1 MLHRTLFLV
10 ALLALVTPSAGGAED
25 PQKGYATP
33 EGAAA
38 DPDFALQGEYVGP
51 ELGVQ
56 VVALGQGK
64 FQVVTYRGGLPGA
77 GWNGALKQSA
87 EEDRD
92 ELRKTIADL
101 QLKRT
106 ERKSPT
112 LGAKPPEGAVVLFD
126 GTAESLKKHWREGA
140 RLSSDKLLEQGV
152 TSLDTFQ
159 DFSIHIE
166 FRTPYMPLARGQ
178 GRGNSGL
185 YYQGRYETQMLDS
198 FGLEG
203 KDNECGGIYSIKD
216 PDVNMCLPPL
226 TWQTYDAD
234 FTAARFDKDGKKITN
249 ARVTVRHNGV
259 LIHED
264 VELPRITTAAPNQE
278 SADAGPIYLQDH
290 GNPVRYRN
298 IWVLPRDAKKEA
310 RRPVVPTFERFHAST
325 LGPNVAGGRLL
336 VQELNCTACHAAT
349 DAQAS
354 AFIPRPAPVLDQ
366 VGKRTRPEWLMSY
379 LADPHGVKPGTLMP
393 DLIQGLPEAERAT
406 AVKALTHL
414 LASTGTLEERSS
426 DAPAM
431 VRGKDI
437 FHQVG
442 CVACHAPRE
451 KATVP
456 ATSAVPL
463 GNLAAKSSIPALATF
478 LENPAAIRPSG
489 RMPHLLR
496 NAQEAADTAHYLVG
510 PVEIKPRDPNW
521 TVKVYHGS
529 WNNVPDYDKL
539 KPVKEVESSGLDLNL
554 AGRGNE
560 FGLRFDG
567 FLKIETAGEYT
578 FHLGSDDGSKLF
590 IDGKKVC
597 DADGVHPHTVNTGK
611 VKLGLGMHAI
621 RVDYAQVGGERTLA
635 LEMEG
640 PGLGRQDA
648 NGRIFVSEKGPRP
661 KSAEDEAKEFRV
673 DPSLVAQGKGLFVNL
688 GCANCHSLTID
699 GKRLEPSLK
708 GKPLAELAA
717 NRGCLAVQPTAAS
730 KPPVPA
736 YELNSTQRSAIAA
749 TLGGEAAVTHPR
761 GTIGHTMETFNCYSC
776 HSRGGVGGPDRLRN
790 PLFLSQIPE
799 MGDEGRVPPPL
810 DGVGDK
816 LREDWLE
823 LVLRESPTVRPY
835 MLTRMPKFGVP
846 AVIGLAHEFA
856 KVDQA
861 PESPAVPLPESEIRS
876 KAQGR
881 FLAGDKALG
890 CIKCHTFGGHQ
901 TPGIRGLDLQTMTR
915 RVREDWFH
923 RYMVD
928 PPRYR
933 PGTRMPTAFPDGKAT
948 VRDVY
953 EGDPSKQLAALWSW
967 LKDADKAGLPEGLV
981 GNVIELR
988 PDARPVIYRNFIEGL
1003 SARGIAVGYPERAN
1017 LAWDANKLALTLAW
1031 HGRFIDAGKHWEGRG
1046 PGFQGPL
1053 GDHLIRL
1060 EDQVPLAVLEN
1071 DKAPWPTN
1079 PPRELGWRFK
1089 GYDLDPAGRPRFRYV
1104 SQQMTVADFPL
1115 PVPHKSDAWFRRTLT
1130 IKAEQGLTGVWFRG
1144 AVGKIEPQPNGEY
1157 LVNGLFKIRLPGGQ
1171 PIVREVNGQQELLLP
1186 VTFQQGQATVVQE
1199 IDW

>member
-1 MLHRTLFLV
+1 MLHRTLFLIV
-10 ALLALVTPSAGGAED
+10 LLALATPALQGADD
-25 PQKGYATP
+25 PQKGYSTP
-33 EGAAA
+33 EAAAA

-51 ELGVQ
+51 EVGVQ

-77 GWNGALKQSA
+77 GWNGALKQSS
-87 EEDRD
+87 EEDRE
-92 ELRKTIADL
+92 ELKKTIADL
-101 QLKRT
+101 QLKKT

-126 GTAESLKKHWREGA
+126 GTPESLKKHWRDGA
-140 RLSSDKLLEQGV
+140 RLSADKLLEQGV

-226 TWQTYDAD
+226 VWQTYDAI
-234 FTAARFDKDGKKITN
+234 FTAARFDKEGKKIAN

-278 SADAGPIYLQDH
+278 SAEAGPIYLQDH

-298 IWVLPRDAKKEA
+298 IWVLPRDAQKEA
-310 RRPVVPTFERFHAST
+310 RRPVVPTFERFHAAAQ
-325 LGPNVAGGRLL
+325 GENVAGGRLL
-336 VQELNCTACHAAT
+336 LTELNCTACHAAPE
-349 DAQAS
+349 ALANS
-354 AFIPRPAPVLDQ
+354 LIRRPGPVLDQ
-366 VGKRTRPEWLMSY
+366 IGERTRPEWMQAY
-379 LADPHGVKPGTLMP
+379 LADPHGVKPGTAMP
-393 DLIQGLPEAERAT
+393 DLLRGLPEAERAP
-406 AVKALTHL
+406 AAKALTHL
-414 LASTGTLEERSS
+414 LASTGTLAEKSS
-426 DAPAM
+426 DPQAIG
-431 VRGKDI
+431 RGKTL
-437 FHQVG
+437 FHQIG

-451 KATVP
+451 GASVP
-456 ATSAVPL
+456 TQ
-463 GNLAAKSSIPALATF
+463 SSIPLGDLTAKYSISSLATF
-478 LENPAAIRPSG
+478 LENPHVARPSG
-489 RMPHLLR
+489 RMPRLVS
-496 NAQEAADTAHYLVG
+496 NPQEALDLANYLVG
-510 PVEIKPRDPNW
+510 PVEVKPRNPNW
-521 TVKVYHGS
+521 KFKVYHGS
-529 WNNVPDYDKL
+529 WDNVPDYDKL
-539 KPVKEVESSGLDLNL
+539 KPVKEGESAGFNL
-554 AGRGNE
+554 GVAGRGNN
-560 FGLRFDG
+560 FGMRFEG
-567 FLKIETAGEYT
+567 YVKIDKGGEYT

-590 IDGKKVC
+590 IGGKKVA
-597 DADGVHPHTVNTGK
+597 DSDGVHPHTVNSGK
-611 VKLGLGMHAI
+611 VKLEPGMHAV
-621 RVDYAQVGGERTLA
+621 RVDYAQVGGEATLS

-640 PGLGRQDA
+640 PGLARQDA
-648 NGRIFVSEKGPRP
+648 NGRTFLTEQGPRP
-661 KSAEDEAKEFRV
+661 ASPEEEAKEFRV
-673 DPSLVAQGKGLFVNL
+673 DAALVEQGKGLFVNL
-688 GCANCHSLTID
+688 GCANCHSLTLD
-699 GKRLEPSLK
+699 GKRLEPKLQA
-708 GKPLAELAA
+708 KPLANLAA
-717 NRGCLAVQPTAAS
+717 NRGCLAAAVAPAAR
-730 KPPVPA
+730 PPVPA
-736 YELNSTQRSAIAA
+736 YDLNASQRAA
-749 TLGGEAAVTHPR
+749 LATAVASGAAVADSR
-761 GTIGHTMETFNCYSC
+761 SQIERTMESFNCYTC
-776 HSRGGVGGPDRLRN
+776 HARGGVGGPDRPHN
-790 PLFLSQIPE
+790 PLFLTTIPE

-816 LREDWLE
+816 LRDEWLQH
-823 LVLRESPTVRPY
+823 VLNDGAKDRPY
-835 MLTRMPKFGVP
+835 MLTRMPKFG
-846 AVIGLAHEFA
+846 
-856 KVDQA
+856 A
-861 PESPAVPLPESEIRS
+861 PEVSQLAAAFVKADRAPASPEVPLPESEIRS

-933 PGTRMPTAFPDGKAT
+933 PGTRMPTAFPEGKAT

-967 LKDADKAGLPEGLV
+967 LKDADKAGIPEGLV

-1017 LAWDANKLALTLAW
+1017 LAWDANKLSLTLAW
-1031 HGRFIDAGKHWEGRG
+1031 HGRFLDAGKHWEGRG

-1071 DKAPWPTN
+1071 DQAPWPTKA
-1079 PPRELGWRFK
+1079 PRELGWRFK

-1104 SQQMTVADFPL
+1104 SNQLTVEDFPV

-1130 IKAEQGLTGVWFRG
+1130 IKGTEAVPGLYFRG
-1144 AVGKIEPQPNGEY
+1144 AVGKIEAQANGEY
-1157 LVNGLFKIRLPGGQ
+1157 LVNGLFKIRLPGGS
-1171 PIVREVNGQQELLLP
+1171 PVLREVNGQQELLLP
-1186 VTFQQGQATVVQE
+1186 VTFNQGQATVVQE